1 MEYDTERLADEC
13 EKLIR
18 RMRLILKGKSGQ
30 VMMTSL
36 SYIMAESMFNV
47 SNPEN
52 WEKNMRNVSESVL
65 ETLQALSAAAKVTE
79 GEVQ

>member
-30 VMMTSL
+30 VMMTTL
-36 SYIMAESMFNV
+36 SYVMAEAMFNV

-52 WEKNMRNVSESVL
+52 WEQNMEHVSASVM
-65 ETLQALSAAAKVTE
+65 ETLQALSAAAKVIHDPA
-79 GEVQ
+79 